1 MLKQKTQKQV
11 TLSVIVLLYF
21 FSTIQAQDP
30 YFSQF
35 YANRVYLNPAYA
47 GFDPGTTLTVNY
59 RDQWF
64 GVPDGDASTFLD
76 SYRTFNVTAGFQMPC
91 FLNLE
96 DINLGTAISV
106 FSDAAGGAPM
116 RTLGAAFAVSHEQP
130 LVRTGI
136 KSTSKLKRLDLRLG
150 AQFGFMQK
158 QLRGDYFIYSDF
170 LDPVGGLITAPAA
183 LNLSSG
189 LYPSL
194 NAGVMLRGRI
204 SASKYKETLFTAGL
218 SFSNVNQPVEE
229 LMDGAG
235 GFTIPARITFHA
247 GTTHKITSFKG
258 IQAPT
263 YIAPQFRWDTQ
274 ADFRLNLQTI
284 GAYVFSKAYYT
295 GLFVQFPFGAS
306 EGDAATFS
314 PVLNRNT
321 VALILNAGI
330 DMAALTDAGK
340 PWRKRRSGITLG
352 FTYDVNLSGLTS
364 ATTLGVIE
372 VNLRANLNNERK
384 RQPCAALGK
393 FELYDGKCP
402 VRF

>member
-1 MLKQKTQKQV
+1 MLHQKTQNRA
-11 TLSVIVLLYF
+11 TLVATLLVCF
-21 FSTIQAQDP
+21 ISLVRAQDP

-35 YANRVYLNPAYA
+35 FANRVYLNPAYA
-47 GFDPGTTLTVNY
+47 GFDPGTTLTLNY

-64 GVPDGDASTFLD
+64 GVPDGDGSTFPD
-76 SYRTFNVTAGFQMPC
+76 SYRTYNVTAGFQLPC
-91 FLNLE
+91 VFSLE
-96 DINLGTAISV
+96 DINLGTAVSV

-130 LVRTGI
+130 LVRAGI
-136 KSTSKLKRLDLRLG
+136 NNRGKLKRLDLRLG

-158 QLRGDYFIYSDF
+158 QLRGDAFIYSDF
-170 LDPVGGLITAPAA
+170 LDPVGGLTTAPAR
-183 LNLSSG
+183 LDLSSG

-194 NAGVMLRGRI
+194 NIGVMLRGRF
-204 SASKYKETLFTAGL
+204 SASKYQETLFTAGL

-235 GFTIPARITFHA
+235 GFTIPARMTLHA
-247 GTTHKITSFKG
+247 GTTHRISSFKG

-274 ADFRLNLQTI
+274 ADFNLNLQTI
-284 GAYVFSKAYYT
+284 GTYVFSKAYYT
-295 GLFVQFPFGAS
+295 GLFVQVPFGSS
-306 EGDAATFS
+306 EGDAANFS

-330 DMAALTDAGK
+330 DMAAITDVGK
-340 PWRKRRSGITLG
+340 PWRKRRSGMMLG
-352 FTYDVNLSGLTS
+352 FTYDLNLTGLTS

-372 VNLRANLNNERK
+372 INFRVNLYNQRK
-384 RQPCAALGK
+384 PKDCAAIGR

>member
-1 MLKQKTQKQV
+1 MSKLYGQ
-11 TLSVIVLLYF
+11 IVCIAVVL
-21 FSTIQAQDP
+21 IHVCGPARAQDP

-47 GFDPGTTLTVNY
+47 GFDPGTTLTLNY

-91 FLNLE
+91 LFNLE
-96 DINLGTAISV
+96 DINLGTAVSV

-116 RTLGAAFAVSHEQP
+116 RTLGAAFTVSHEQP
-130 LVRTGI
+130 LVRARNNDRG
-136 KSTSKLKRLDLRLG
+136 KLKRLDLRVG

-158 QLRGDYFIYSDF
+158 QLRGNYFIYSDF
-170 LDPVGGLITAPAA
+170 LDPVGGLITAPTV
-183 LNLSSG
+183 LDLSSG

-194 NAGVMLRGRI
+194 NAGVMLRGRL
-204 SASKYKETLFTAGL
+204 SPSRYKETLFTVGL
-218 SFSNVNQPVEE
+218 SLSNVNQPVEE

-235 GFTIPARITFHA
+235 GFTIPARMTFHA
-247 GTTHKITSFKG
+247 GTTHKITSFRG

-274 ADFRLNLQTI
+274 ADFQLNLQTI

-295 GLFVQFPFGAS
+295 GLFVQFPFGGQ

-321 VALILNAGI
+321 VTMILNAGI
-330 DMAALTDAGK
+330 DMAAITDKGK
-340 PWRKRRSGITLG
+340 PWRKRRSGMMLG
-352 FTYDVNLSGLTS
+352 FTYDINLTGLAS

-372 VNLRANLNNERK
+372 INLRVNLNNQRK
-384 RQPCAALGK
+384 RKACAALGK

>member
-1 MLKQKTQKQV
+1 MLKQKTPKQV
-11 TLSVIVLLYF
+11 TLVVILLIHF
-21 FSTIQAQDP
+21 ISLAQAQDP

-35 YANRVYLNPAYA
+35 FANRVYLNPAYA
-47 GFDPGTTLTVNY
+47 GFDPGTTLTLNY

-64 GVPDGDASTFLD
+64 GIPDGDGTTFAD
-76 SYRTFNVTAGFQMPC
+76 SYRTFNITAGFQLPC
-91 FLNLE
+91 LFSLE
-96 DINLGTAISV
+96 DINLGTAVSV

-130 LVRTGI
+130 LVRAGM
-136 KSTSKLKRLDLRLG
+136 KDKGRLKRLDLRLG

-158 QLRGDYFIYSDF
+158 QLRGNSFIYSDF
-170 LDPVGGLITAPAA
+170 LDPVGGLITAPAR
-183 LNLSSG
+183 LDLSSG

-194 NAGVMLRGRI
+194 NAGLLLRGRL

-235 GFTIPARITFHA
+235 GFTIPARMTFHA
-247 GTTHKITSFKG
+247 GTTHKISSFKG

-274 ADFRLNLQTI
+274 ADFNLNLQTI

-295 GLFVQFPFGAS
+295 GLFVQVPFGSS

-321 VALILNAGI
+321 VTLILNAGI
-330 DMAALTDAGK
+330 DMATVTDWSR
-340 PWRKRRSGITLG
+340 PWRKRRSGVTLG
-352 FTYDVNLSGLTS
+352 FTYDVNLAGLTS

-384 RQPCAALGK
+384 RKSCAALGK

>member
-1 MLKQKTQKQV
+1 MPTQKLLNRAAH
-11 TLSVIVLLYF
+11 TLTILFCLWSVAL
-21 FSTIQAQDP
+21 AQDP

-47 GFDPGTTLTVNY
+47 GFDPGTTLNLNY

-64 GVPDGDASTFLD
+64 GVPDGDGATFLD
-76 SYRTFNVTAGFQMPC
+76 SYRTFNVTAGFQLPC
-91 FLNLE
+91 LFSLE

-116 RTLGAAFAVSHEQP
+116 RTLGAALAVSHEQP
-130 LVRTGI
+130 LVRAG
-136 KSTSKLKRLDLRLG
+136 KSNLKRLDLRLG
-150 AQFGFMQK
+150 AQLGFMQK

-170 LDPVGGLITAPAA
+170 LDPVGGLITAPAS
-183 LNLSSG
+183 LDLSSG
-189 LYPSL
+189 IYPSL
-194 NAGVMLRGRI
+194 NAGVMLRGRF
-204 SASKYKETLFTAGL
+204 SRSKYKETLFTVGL

-229 LMDGAG
+229 LMEGAG
-235 GFTIPARITFHA
+235 GFTIPARMTFHA
-247 GTTHKITSFKG
+247 GTTHKISSFRG

-274 ADFRLNLQTI
+274 ADFNLNLQTI

-295 GLFVQFPFGAS
+295 GLFVQVPFGAS
-306 EGDAATFS
+306 EGDPATFS

-330 DMAALTDAGK
+330 DLATVTDLSR
-340 PWRKRRSGITLG
+340 PWRKRRSGVTLG
-352 FTYDVNLSGLTS
+352 FTYDINLTGLTS

-372 VNLRANLNNERK
+372 VNLRATFNQEPKRK
-384 RQPCAALGK
+384 SCAALGK

-402 VRF
+402 IRF

>member
-1 MLKQKTQKQV
+1 MLKQKTPKQV
-11 TLSVIVLLYF
+11 TLVVILLIHF
-21 FSTIQAQDP
+21 ISLAQAQDP

-35 YANRVYLNPAYA
+35 FANRVYLNPAYA
-47 GFDPGTTLTVNY
+47 GFDPGTTLTLNY

-64 GVPDGDASTFLD
+64 GIPDGDGTTFAD
-76 SYRTFNVTAGFQMPC
+76 SYRTFNITAGFQLPC
-91 FLNLE
+91 LFSLE
-96 DINLGTAISV
+96 DINLGTAVSV

-130 LVRTGI
+130 LVRAGM
-136 KSTSKLKRLDLRLG
+136 KDKGRLKRLDLRLG

-158 QLRGDYFIYSDF
+158 QLRGNSFIYSDF
-170 LDPVGGLITAPAA
+170 LDPVGGLITAPAR
-183 LNLSSG
+183 LDLSSG

-194 NAGVMLRGRI
+194 NAGLLLRGRL

-235 GFTIPARITFHA
+235 GFTIPARMTFHA
-247 GTTHKITSFKG
+247 GTTHKISSFKG

-274 ADFRLNLQTI
+274 ADFNLNLQTI

-295 GLFVQFPFGAS
+295 GLFVQVPFGSS

-321 VALILNAGI
+321 VTLILNAGI
-330 DMAALTDAGK
+330 DMATVTDWSR
-340 PWRKRRSGITLG
+340 PWRKRRSGVTLG
-352 FTYDVNLSGLTS
+352 FTYDVNLAGLTS

-384 RQPCAALGK
+384 RKPCAALGK